1 MPSLQEIIHDL
12 KHIQAAVDSIEI
24 KGAENA
30 STVLYAYNLC
40 ATLINQFENILNEA
54 QEAQHAK
61 EQEFALHEVTDN
73 GVDCN
78 TTPENT

>member
-40 ATLINQFENILNEA
+40 ATLINLFENVLNEP
-54 QEAQHAK
+54 QEAQHSQ
-61 EQEFALHEVTDN
+61 EQGSALHEVTDN
-73 GVDCN
+73 GVDCDI
-78 TTPENT
+78 TPENT